1 MQNGKSAFPVHQEVG
16 GKEDAGNRFLEFMD
30 SFALGRCVRS
40 PGKGIVPSQ
49 K

>member
-1 MQNGKSAFPVHQEVG
+1 MQNGKSAFSVQQEVG
-16 GKEDAGNRFLEFMD
+16 GKEDIGYQFLEFMD